1 MIYAQKQAGCKRCG
15 PFQNIQCEKAVK
27 LKGVAKK
34 WLWWYML
41 MANFLMTT
49 IQVNFLLIP
58 SEVGMRQ
65 HTIAALNFLPSTYTI
80 TAISWLPPL
89 ILQLFHT
96 GYFEQGCTFI
106 YSQAL
111 FEYISDTQSLPCLLK
126 ASGNFLTN

>member
-1 MIYAQKQAGCKRCG
+1 M
-15 PFQNIQCEKAVK
+15 
-27 LKGVAKK
+27 
-34 WLWWYML
+34 
-41 MANFLMTT
+41 
-49 IQVNFLLIP
+49 
-58 SEVGMRQ
+58 
-65 HTIAALNFLPSTYTI
+65 
-80 TAISWLPPL
+80 AISWLPPL